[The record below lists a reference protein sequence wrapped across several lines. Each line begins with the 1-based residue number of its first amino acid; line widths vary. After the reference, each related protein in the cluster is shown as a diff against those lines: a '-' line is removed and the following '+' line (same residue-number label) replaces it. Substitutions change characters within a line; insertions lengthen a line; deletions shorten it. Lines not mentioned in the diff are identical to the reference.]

1 MEGHPRMSEAAL
13 QHLLRENARRYCAGS
28 SEPFRHTPELEED
41 EMGGG
46 PEVL

>member
-28 SEPFRHTPELEED
+28 SEPLRHTPELEED